1 MTIYKLKFESLGVS
15 EWDRSINFQ
24 TKQFYSYPESSEEI
38 LTRILLADEGIKRV
52 AFLVIQSTL
61 YVHFSTPLISEGIVR
76 LAGFPC
82 TTVLKGRG
90 CQLAVHHTN
99 IMCTLTFFMN
109 IIMSAHLNDMGRKK
123 NLQGFDLLFAEYQR
137 LLHDVCLEVTSVLP
151 LPFGYGL
158 VEGESEPPM
167 LHGRCSDKGVYVQ

>member
-24 TKQFYSYPESSEEI
+24 TEKFYSYPESSEEI

-82 TTVLKGRG
+82 TTGLEGRG

-123 NLQGFDLLFAEYQR
+123 KLIGF
-137 LLHDVCLEVTSVLP
+137 
-151 LPFGYGL
+151 
-158 VEGESEPPM
+158 
-167 LHGRCSDKGVYVQ
+167 